1 MQPTKRRQ
9 MAVLHQRWHI
19 EFTDEG
25 EGGRKHHDKSGKIKE
40 LPRHPFSFWKTNSKV
55 PSTDIK
61 DHQCKIPHIQ
71 LNSALARSQKSS
83 KRAIETRLKVGRKLQ
98 HALKNNKERKK
109 ERRDFSFERKEQT
122 AYCTLLR
129 VKSYQSDLN
138 SHLSTRPIS
147 QPDWPIFLDATKL
160 DDSPFQASDT
170 GNSFMLT
177 ARKPRGPSARFFVL
191 FVLTMHAHT
200 HTQSSRKGHKPIES
214 SSHIYKNKATRKNS

>member
-1 MQPTKRRQ
+1 MVGIKNNHVEECSQQ
-9 MAVLHQRWHI
+9 NGDRWQFCI
-19 EFTDEG
+19 NADTSNSLMRAR
-25 EGGRKHHDKSGKIKE
+25 GGRKHHDKSGKIKE
-40 LPRHPFSFWKTNSKV
+40 LPRHRFSFWKTNSKV

-98 HALKNNKERKK
+98 HALKNKKERKK

-200 HTQSSRKGHKPIES
+200 HTHNPVGRDT
-214 SSHIYKNKATRKNS
+214 NR